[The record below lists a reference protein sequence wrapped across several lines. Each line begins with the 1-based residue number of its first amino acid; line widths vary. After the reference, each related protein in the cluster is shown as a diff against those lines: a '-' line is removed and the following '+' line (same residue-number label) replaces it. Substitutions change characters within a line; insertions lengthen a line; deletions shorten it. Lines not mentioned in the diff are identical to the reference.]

1 MAVFQSYDF
10 DSNISDQEYLI
21 SCARNSK
28 SNIAI
33 SKAWLLT
40 AKTIFP
46 HEMGIQFEDYNLEK
60 SLKNTKEASK
70 CFSDMFHSFPEE
82 PSIWE
87 EVTNI
92 TVSLQAEQPTP
103 EQLFLK
109 EMFSYLTPDIQQ
121 QLLLVTANRTSN
133 TLEHCHLMLL
143 LLRSFPLTTIQYGNG
158 LLDTLMTAEQMN
170 YGNNPVNQFRKILVT
185 DLIPLLIPVQLPV
198 PVIYRLLR
206 TTVEFYISYIFKG
219 VTEIEGLPESE
230 CRIENPWKC
239 LMGTFE
245 EIVKKLGWE
254 LSSIFSNSWN
264 KDAAC
269 QRISQFVHIHGIR
282 LIEDG
287 QLVMQVAYCTFLLF
301 LNALYEYNSLLNE
314 GDMIMLELPVDPSN
328 NPGMNEPVPKKRCRS
343 KVGTEEDIALT
354 ASQKVTIVRTFT
366 VAFRCFEMFQNSDVL
381 KKEFYQLIQN
391 LKLENL
397 VQKIFQDVHLY
408 KGMYHECI
416 EKIKLSESELKHD
429 LKLICIHFYKQDFN
443 AMLESIA
450 NVVERLSPYSKCNTL
465 HSQPKD
471 PQVSLLQKSPPNAKR
486 HLHFLHMKKRPIL
499 QYIAKLLIVSLRKV
513 RSRLQN
519 IDFDLAQGHILVL
532 LQLDWPQD
540 ELLFKEIVEVIKM
553 NRRFSYNLFMKYVIC
568 TTFLEEFMYLSSE
581 RGGSVALDILIPT
594 SNQLLN
600 QRRMS
605 TRGVDKGAKEDFKMA
620 MRRQTARINENIEN
634 LLIQFI
640 VNEKEAIR
648 HCLNSQRTDL

>member
-1 MAVFQSYDF
+1 MAVFKSFDF
-10 DSNISDQEYLI
+10 DSSISDQEYLI

-60 SLKNTKEASK
+60 SLKNTKDASK
-70 CFSDMFHSFPEE
+70 CFSDMFHSFPDE
-82 PSIWE
+82 PSIWD

-92 TVSLQAEQPTP
+92 TVSLQADQPTP
-103 EQLFLK
+103 EQSFLK
-109 EMFSYLTPDIQQ
+109 EMFSHLSPDIQQ

-133 TLEHCHLMLL
+133 TVEHCHLMLL

-158 LLDTLMTAEQMN
+158 LLDTLMRAQQLN

-185 DLIPLLIPVQLPV
+185 DLIPLLIPVELPLQ
-198 PVIYRLLR
+198 VIYRLLL
-206 TTVEFYISYIFKG
+206 TTVEFYINYIFKG

-230 CRIENPWKC
+230 CIIENPWKS
-239 LMGTFE
+239 LMETFE
-245 EIVKKLGWE
+245 GIVKKLGWE
-254 LSSIFSNSWN
+254 LSSIFSNPLN

-269 QRISQFVHIHGIR
+269 QRITQFVHVHAIR
-282 LIEDG
+282 LIEDD
-287 QLVMQVAYCTFLLF
+287 QLVMQIFYCTFLLF
-301 LNALYEYNSLLNE
+301 LNALYEYNTLLNE
-314 GDMIMLELPVDPSN
+314 GDMVMIELPVDFSN
-328 NPGMNEPVPKKRCRS
+328 NASINEPVPKKRSRT
-343 KVGTEEDIALT
+343 KIAAEEDIALT
-354 ASQKVTIVRTFT
+354 ASHKVTIVRTFT
-366 VAFRCFEMFQNSDVL
+366 VAFRCFEMFQNSEVL
-381 KKEFYQLIQN
+381 KKEFYQLIQT
-391 LKLENL
+391 LKLENW
-397 VQKIFQDVHLY
+397 VQRISQDFYLY
-408 KGMYHECI
+408 KGLYHECI
-416 EKIKLSESELKHD
+416 EKLMIPDSELKHD
-429 LKLICIHFYKQDFN
+429 LKSICVYFYKQDFG
-443 AMLESIA
+443 AMLESIVS
-450 NVVERLSPYSKCNTL
+450 VVERLSSHSKYNAL

-471 PQVSLLQKSPPNAKR
+471 SQVSPLHKPPPNAKR

-499 QYIAKLLIVSLRKV
+499 QYMAKLLIVSLRKV
-513 RSRLQN
+513 RPRLQS
-519 IDFDLAQGHILVL
+519 IDLDLAQGHILVL

-540 ELLFKEIVEVIKM
+540 ELLFNEIVDVIKM
-553 NRRFSYNLFMKYVIC
+553 NRRFSYNLFIKYIIC
-568 TTFLEEFMYLSSE
+568 TTFLEEFMYLSTE

-620 MRRQTARINENIEN
+620 MRRQTARINENIET

-640 VNEKEAIR
+640 VNEKDAIR